1 VVHLSKRGY
10 LESSPHAN
18 ITTHTLTPAYIKCRT
33 NLISCNFDVVE
44 IKDSFNNAK
53 IFSDFVKIVNSQSS
67 YNQVGNINAVPLITF
82 HNVELNT
89 NRPYYTNAILFE
101 RQ

>member
-1 VVHLSKRGY
+1 
-10 LESSPHAN
+10 
-18 ITTHTLTPAYIKCRT
+18 
-33 NLISCNFDVVE
+33 VE

-82 HNVELNT
+82 HDVGLNT

-101 RQ
+101 RR

>member
-1 VVHLSKRGY
+1 MWYTAVHLSKHGY
-10 LESSPHAN
+10 LESLPHAN

-53 IFSDFVKIVNSQSS
+53 IFSDFVKIVNSQ
-67 YNQVGNINAVPLITF
+67 VATIKL
-82 HNVELNT
+82 
-89 NRPYYTNAILFE
+89 AILMQFL
-101 RQ
+101 